1 MSFGSVIRHKGI
13 ITGTDPLKAEILTES
28 ACASCH
34 ARGYCSLSEKKRK
47 EITRLKEPAG
57 WEPYVGQEVYIEM
70 RTRLGFKALWYGMAF
85 PAIILGVA
93 IALGVLFRFA
103 ELLQGVLAI
112 MSVGIYY
119 FVLYLLKDRIQNDF
133 YFTVHNI
140 KP

>member
-1 MSFGSVIRHKGI
+1 MSFGSVIRHKGV

-103 ELLQGVLAI
+103 ELLQGVIAI

-119 FVLYLLKDRIQNDF
+119 FVLYLLKDRVQNDF

>member
-1 MSFGSVIRHKGI
+1 MSFGSVIRHKGV

>member
-1 MSFGSVIRHKGI
+1 MGLGSVIRHKGI
-13 ITGTDPLKAEILTES
+13 ITGTNPLKAEILTES

-47 EITRLKEPAG
+47 EITRFQEPEG
-57 WEPYVGQEVYIEM
+57 WEPYVGQEVCIEM
-70 RTRLGFKALWYGMAF
+70 RTRLGFKALWYGMGL
-85 PAIILGVA
+85 PAVILGVA
-93 IALGVLFRFA
+93 ITCGGLFRLA
-103 ELLQGVLAI
+103 EWLQGLIAI
-112 MSVGIYY
+112 MSIGIYY

>member
-1 MSFGSVIRHKGI
+1 MSFGSVIRHKGV

-93 IALGVLFRFA
+93 IALGVLCRFA
-103 ELLQGVLAI
+103 ELLQGVIAI

-119 FVLYLLKDRIQNDF
+119 FVLYLLKDRVQNDF

>member
-93 IALGVLFRFA
+93 IALGVLCHFA
-103 ELLQGVLAI
+103 ELLQGVIAI
-112 MSVGIYY
+112 MSVGIY
-119 FVLYLLKDRIQNDF
+119 
-133 YFTVHNI
+133 
-140 KP
+140 

>member
-1 MSFGSVIRHKGI
+1 MSFGSVIRHKGV

-57 WEPYVGQEVYIEM
+57 WEPYVGQELYIEM

>member
-1 MSFGSVIRHKGI
+1 MSFGSVIRHKGV

-93 IALGVLFRFA
+93 IALGVFFRFA